1 MTHHLPPTKIR
12 EKWLARVSM
21 SLDGRNCWALSSRGA
36 FLATTPELRM
46 LYDNDLRV
54 LPDIFRSQAI
64 FSFLNK

>member
-21 SLDGRNCWALSSRGA
+21 SLDGRNCWALA